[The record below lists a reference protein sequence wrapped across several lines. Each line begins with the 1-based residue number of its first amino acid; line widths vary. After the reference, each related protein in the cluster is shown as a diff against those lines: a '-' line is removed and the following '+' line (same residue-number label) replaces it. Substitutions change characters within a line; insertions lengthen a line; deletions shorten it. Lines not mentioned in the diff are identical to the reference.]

1 MVVFTWLQ
9 NMSAYSAGHTKRCG
23 SKENSMAS
31 RKTDVFLASAMY
43 S

>member
-1 MVVFTWLQ
+1 MYIHT
-9 NMSAYSAGHTKRCG
+9 YSAGYIKQHG
-23 SKENSMAS
+23 SSINSMAS